1 MRNKKLGVLKGCPF
15 CGGRAYI
22 ANIDES
28 YFIECEHKEDCISKC
43 DTWFNS
49 DLSLEKQIKKWNKRV
64 KE

>member
-1 MRNKKLGVLKGCPF
+1 MNYKKLGVLKGCPF

-22 ANIDES
+22 NEVFDNYYIQ
-28 YFIECEHKEDCISKC
+28 CNHKKNCISKC

-49 DLSLEKQIKKWNKRV
+49 DISLEKQIKKWNRRI